1 MIITDLLK
9 RECIDI
15 DMMPLSKHEV
25 IEKMIAMIVSTGS
38 ISDVRAFSEAVF
50 EREALITTG
59 IGDGVAIPHG
69 KSSAVKKNGTRSGSV
84 QRGTEL

>member
-38 ISDVRAFSEAVF
+38 ISDARAFS
-50 EREALITTG
+50 
-59 IGDGVAIPHG
+59 
-69 KSSAVKKNGTRSGSV
+69 RSC
-84 QRGTEL
+84 L

>member
-15 DMMPLSKHEV
+15 DMMPLSKREV
-25 IEKMIAMIVSTGS
+25 IEKMISMIVSTGS
-38 ISDVRAFSEAVF
+38 ISDARAFSEAVF

-69 KSSAVKKNGTRSGSV
+69 KSSAVKKRYS
-84 QRGTEL
+84 QRQCAERD